1 MPKVPSE
8 VRETWLEQQD
18 QPFDLIVHVEG
29 NARERGDELQTL
41 GFQVKRSFRLTN
53 SVSLRGTGKQALQ
66 LLDTP
71 WVTRIEPDRSVHAF
85 RR

>member
-1 MPKVPSE
+1 MPKVPSD
-8 VRETWLEQQD
+8 VRKLWLEQQD
-18 QPFDLIVHVEG
+18 QPFDLIVRVEG
-29 NARERGDELQTL
+29 NAQERSTELQAL

-66 LLDTP
+66 LLEIP
-71 WVTRIEPDRSVHAF
+71 WVTRIELDRTVHAF